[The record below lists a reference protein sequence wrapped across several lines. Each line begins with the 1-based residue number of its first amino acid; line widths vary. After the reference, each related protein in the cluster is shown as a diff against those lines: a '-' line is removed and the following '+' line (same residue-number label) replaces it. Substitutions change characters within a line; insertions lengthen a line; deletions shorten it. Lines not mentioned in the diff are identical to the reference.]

1 MNPLFWG
8 QGNRVSRLGDL
19 QRRHA
24 RVVGR
29 VHVRLDQTKSY
40 YRSRNNQLEWCLF
53 PLTETNKQT
62 QKNKQT
68 KQTKQI
74 NQPTKQ
80 TNQQTSQQTNKQTKQ
95 TNERA
100 NIQPNRQTSKQTK
113 QTTKHLDKQIHT
125 DADTPVL
132 LKLNN
137 RSDAH
142 TEI

>member
-1 MNPLFWG
+1 MGLRFEYIYMCVFG
-8 QGNRVSRLGDL
+8 
-19 QRRHA
+19 
-24 RVVGR
+24 
-29 VHVRLDQTKSY
+29 
-40 YRSRNNQLEWCLF
+40 CLF
-53 PLTETNKQT
+53 VCLKLQLAKSHNKHSKVKCNSSQTLTQSLNLSPKCLGLFCLQSLWLE
-62 QKNKQT
+62 
-68 KQTKQI
+68 
-74 NQPTKQ
+74 PTKWQ
-80 TNQQTSQQTNKQTKQ
+80 RLSSQEEKCSYLHKTKQ